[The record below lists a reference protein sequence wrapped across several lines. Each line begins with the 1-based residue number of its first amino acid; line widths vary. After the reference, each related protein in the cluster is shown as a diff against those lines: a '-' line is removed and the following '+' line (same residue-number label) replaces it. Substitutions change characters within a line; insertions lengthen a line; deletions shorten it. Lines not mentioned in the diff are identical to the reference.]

1 MIDFRNTNT
10 LWSSILAETLQR
22 LGLTTAVI
30 CPGSRSAPLTIAF
43 AQNKKIETIP
53 ILDERSASF
62 FALGIAKK
70 SGFPT
75 ALICT
80 SGTAAANFYPAIIE
94 ARESRI
100 PLLIFTADRP
110 PELRD
115 CHAGQAIDQMK
126 IYGNYPN
133 WQAELA
139 IPSASR
145 GMLDYLRQTVM
156 YAWERSQF
164 PTPGPVHLNIPFRD
178 PLVPVPDIAVEALE
192 TQFNPEH
199 FFAGLEPIFAGE
211 SSTPP
216 SPPLLRRGEES
227 TMQQWQK
234 CSKGIIIAGVAQPQF
249 AEKYCSAIGQI
260 SKSLNWPV
268 LAEGLSPVRNYAQL
282 NPHLISTYDLILRNR
297 QLADKLTPEIAIQ
310 IGDLPTSKELRNWLD
325 KTKAKRYIIDPSHHN
340 FDPLHGKTIHL
351 RTSVE
356 NLATNLATILTQV
369 PPLLKEESSQVP
381 PLSKGGLGGVLTTAT
396 TNIPPQIPPLNK
408 GGLGAGL
415 FHSPEK
421 HEFCRGSA
429 PVPTPDLEDSIGPSD
444 QEGRHGGTAPTE
456 NETALGLGG
465 ERAPATTNIPPQI
478 PPLNKGESTQIPPL
492 SKSESTLVPPLSKGG
507 LGGVQTSPSNEYLQ
521 LWRNT
526 EIQVRQT
533 IDHKISAINNIIE
546 PKVSWLLSQIL
557 PPATPIFIANSMPVR
572 DVEFFWKPNHLEIK
586 PFFNRGANGIDGT
599 LSTALGVSH
608 RNLSSILLTGDLT
621 LLHDTNGFLI
631 KNKFVGHLTIILINN
646 NGGGIF
652 EMLPVAKFDPPFE
665 EFFAT
670 PQQINFAQLCATYG
684 VEHEV
689 IKDWEQFKEKLNL
702 LPNSGI
708 RVLELQTDRRSDAK
722 WRQDNLSRFAKD
734 L

>member
-1 MIDFRNTNT
+1 MPIDFRNTNT
-10 LWSSILAETLQR
+10 VWASVLAETLQR

-53 ILDERSASF
+53 ILDERSGSF

-70 SGFPT
+70 SYLPT

-115 CHAGQAIDQMK
+115 CHAGQAIDQVK

-139 IPSASR
+139 MPSASR
-145 GMLDYLRQTVM
+145 GMLDYLRQTIV

-164 PTPGPVHLNIPFRD
+164 PTPGPVHLNIPLRD
-178 PLVPVPDIAVEALE
+178 PLVPIPDIAVEALE
-192 TQFNPEH
+192 TEFNPED

-216 SPPLLRRGEES
+216 SPPLLRGGEES

-249 AEKYCSAIGQI
+249 PEKYCSAIAQI

-282 NPHLISTYDLILRNR
+282 NPYLISTYDLILRNR
-297 QLADKLTPEIAIQ
+297 ELADKLTPEIAIQ

-325 KTKAKRYIIDPSHHN
+325 KTQPKRYIIDPSHHN

-351 RTSVE
+351 RTSPE
-356 NLATNLATILTQV
+356 NIATNLATLLTLVPPFIKEGLEGDRTPATTNISHQIPPLTNGESTLV
-369 PPLLKEESSQVP
+369 PPLI
-381 PLSKGGLGGVLTTAT
+381 KGGLGGVL
-396 TNIPPQIPPLNK
+396 
-408 GGLGAGL
+408 
-415 FHSPEK
+415 
-421 HEFCRGSA
+421 
-429 PVPTPDLEDSIGPSD
+429 
-444 QEGRHGGTAPTE
+444 
-456 NETALGLGG
+456 
-465 ERAPATTNIPPQI
+465 
-478 PPLNKGESTQIPPL
+478 
-492 SKSESTLVPPLSKGG
+492 
-507 LGGVQTSPSNEYLQ
+507 TSPSNEYLQ

-533 IDHKISAINNIIE
+533 IDQKISPINNIIE

-557 PPATPIFIANSMPVR
+557 PPGTPIFIANSMPVR
-572 DVEFFWKPNHLEIK
+572 DVEFFWKPNNLEIK
-586 PFFNRGANGIDGT
+586 TFVNRGANGIDGT
-599 LSTALGVSH
+599 LSTALGVAH
-608 RNLSSILLTGDLT
+608 RNQSSIMLTGDLT

-684 VEHEV
+684 VEHE
-689 IKDWEQFKEKLNL
+689 IIDDWEQFKQKLSF

-708 RVLELQTDRRSDAK
+708 RVLELPTDRRADAK
-722 WRQDNLSRFAKD
+722 WRQDNLSKFAKD

>member
-43 AQNKKIETIP
+43 ALNNKIETIP

-70 SGFPT
+70 SSLPT

-115 CHAGQAIDQMK
+115 CHAGQAINQVK

-139 IPSASR
+139 IPSAST
-145 GMLDYLRQTVM
+145 GMLDYLRQTIV

-178 PLVPVPDIAVEALE
+178 PLIPIPDIAVEALE
-192 TQFNPEH
+192 KQFNPED
-199 FFAGLEPIFAGE
+199 FFAGLEPIVAGE

-216 SPPLLRRGEES
+216 SPPLLRGGERSAIEPIVAGESSTPPSPPLLRGGEQS

-234 CSKGIIIAGVAQPQF
+234 CDRGIIIAGVAQPLF
-249 AEKYCSAIGQI
+249 AEKYCSAIAQI

-268 LAEGLSPVRNYAQL
+268 LAEGLSPARNYAQL
-282 NPHLISTYDLILRNR
+282 NPHLIYTYDLILRNR
-297 QLADKLTPEIAIQ
+297 ELADKLTPEIAIQ

-325 KTKAKRYIIDPSHHN
+325 KTQPKRYIIDPSHHN

-351 RTSVE
+351 RTSPE
-356 NLATNLATILTQV
+356 NLATNLATILTLV
-369 PPLLKEESSQVP
+369 
-381 PLSKGGLGGVLTTAT
+381 
-396 TNIPPQIPPLNK
+396 
-408 GGLGAGL
+408 
-415 FHSPEK
+415 
-421 HEFCRGSA
+421 
-429 PVPTPDLEDSIGPSD
+429 
-444 QEGRHGGTAPTE
+444 
-456 NETALGLGG
+456 
-465 ERAPATTNIPPQI
+465 
-478 PPLNKGESTQIPPL
+478 PPLNKGESTLVPPLIKGGLGGDRSPATTNISPQIPPL
-492 SKSESTLVPPLSKGG
+492 NKDKSTQIPPLNKDKSTQIPPLSKGG

-533 IDHKISAINNIIE
+533 IDQKISAINTIIE

-557 PPATPIFIANSMPVR
+557 PPGTPIFIANSMPVR
-572 DVEFFWKPNHLEIK
+572 DVEFFWKPNNLEIK

-599 LSTALGVSH
+599 LSTALGVAH
-608 RNLSSILLTGDLT
+608 RNQSSIMLTGDLT

-670 PQQINFAQLCATYG
+670 PQHINFAQLCATYG

-689 IKDWEQFKEKLNL
+689 IGDWEQLKQKLSF

-708 RVLELQTDRRSDAK
+708 RVLEMQTDRRADAK
-722 WRQDNLSRFAKD
+722 WRQDNLSKFAKD

>member
-1 MIDFRNTNT
+1 MPIDFRNTNT
-10 LWSSILAETLQR
+10 VWASVLAETLQR

-43 AQNKKIETIP
+43 AQNNKIETIP

-70 SGFPT
+70 SSLPT

-115 CHAGQAIDQMK
+115 CHAGQAIDQVK

-145 GMLDYLRQTVM
+145 GMLDYLRQTIV

-178 PLVPVPDIAVEALE
+178 PLIPIPDPAVEALE
-192 TQFNPEH
+192 TQFNPEN
-199 FFAGLEPIFAGE
+199 FFAGLEPIFARE

-216 SPPLLRRGEES
+216 SPPWLRGGEES

-234 CSKGIIIAGVAQPQF
+234 CNKGIIIAGVAQPQF
-249 AEKYCSAIGQI
+249 PEKYCSAIAQI

-297 QLADKLTPEIAIQ
+297 ELADKLTPEIAIQ
-310 IGDLPTSKELRNWLD
+310 IGDLPTSKELRNWLA
-325 KTKAKRYIIDPSHHN
+325 KTQPKRYIIDPSHHN
-340 FDPLHGKTIHL
+340 FDPLHGPTIHL

-356 NLATNLATILTQV
+356 NLATNLATILTLV
-369 PPLLKEESSQVP
+369 PPLI
-381 PLSKGGLGGVLTTAT
+381 KGGLGG
-396 TNIPPQIPPLNK
+396 
-408 GGLGAGL
+408 
-415 FHSPEK
+415 
-421 HEFCRGSA
+421 
-429 PVPTPDLEDSIGPSD
+429 DL
-444 QEGRHGGTAPTE
+444 
-456 NETALGLGG
+456 
-465 ERAPATTNIPPQI
+465 APATTNISPQI
-478 PPLNKGESTQIPPL
+478 LPLNKGESTQIPPL
-492 SKSESTLVPPLSKGG
+492 SKGG
-507 LGGVQTSPSNEYLQ
+507 LGGVLTSPSNEYLQ

-533 IDHKISAINNIIE
+533 IDQKISAINNIIE

-572 DVEFFWKPNHLEIK
+572 DVEFFWKPNNLEIK

-599 LSTALGVSH
+599 LSTALGVAH
-608 RNLSSILLTGDLT
+608 RNQSSIMLTGDLT

-684 VEHEV
+684 VEHE
-689 IKDWEQFKEKLNL
+689 IIDDWKQFKQKLSF

-722 WRQDNLSRFAKD
+722 WRQDNLGKFAKD

>member
-1 MIDFRNTNT
+1 MPIDFRNTNT
-10 LWSSILAETLQR
+10 VWASVLAETLQR

-43 AQNKKIETIP
+43 ALNNKIETLP

-62 FALGIAKK
+62 FALGIAQK
-70 SGFPT
+70 SGLPA

-115 CHAGQAIDQMK
+115 CHAGQAIDQVK

-139 IPSASR
+139 IPSASI
-145 GMLDYLRQTVM
+145 GMLDYLRQTIV
-156 YAWERSQF
+156 YAIERSIF
-164 PTPGPVHLNIPFRD
+164 PTKGPVHLNIPFRD

-216 SPPLLRRGEES
+216 SPPLLRGGEES

-234 CSKGIIIAGVAQPQF
+234 CSKGIIIAGVSQPQF
-249 AEKYCSAIGQI
+249 AEKYCSAIAQI
-260 SKSLNWPV
+260 SQLLNWPV

-297 QLADKLTPEIAIQ
+297 ELADKLTPEIAIQ

-325 KTKAKRYIIDPSHHN
+325 KTQPKRYIIDPSHHN

-356 NLATNLATILTQV
+356 NLATILTLV
-369 PPLLKEESSQVP
+369 PPLNEDESTLVP
-381 PLSKGGLGGVLTTAT
+381 S
-396 TNIPPQIPPLNK
+396 LNK
-408 GGLGAGL
+408 GGLGGIL
-415 FHSPEK
+415 
-421 HEFCRGSA
+421 
-429 PVPTPDLEDSIGPSD
+429 
-444 QEGRHGGTAPTE
+444 
-456 NETALGLGG
+456 
-465 ERAPATTNIPPQI
+465 
-478 PPLNKGESTQIPPL
+478 
-492 SKSESTLVPPLSKGG
+492 
-507 LGGVQTSPSNEYLQ
+507 TSPSNKYLQ

-526 EIQVRQT
+526 EIQVRET
-533 IDHKISAINNIIE
+533 IDQKISAINKIIE

-572 DVEFFWKPNHLEIK
+572 DVEFFWKPNNLEIK

-599 LSTALGVSH
+599 LSTALGVAH
-608 RNLSSILLTGDLT
+608 RNQSSIMLTGDLA

-670 PQQINFAQLCATYG
+670 PQHINFAQLCATYG

-689 IKDWEQFKEKLNL
+689 IEDWEQFKEKLNL

-722 WRQDNLSRFAKD
+722 WRQDNLSKIAKGS
-734 L
+734 

>member
-1 MIDFRNTNT
+1 MPIDFRNTNT
-10 LWSSILAETLQR
+10 VWASVLAETLQR

-43 AQNKKIETIP
+43 AQNNKIETIP

-62 FALGIAKK
+62 FALGIAQKL
-70 SGFPT
+70 GLPA

-115 CHAGQAIDQMK
+115 CHAGQAIDQVK

-139 IPSASR
+139 IPSASI
-145 GMLDYLRQTVM
+145 GMLDYLRQTIV
-156 YAWERSQF
+156 YAIERSIF
-164 PTPGPVHLNIPFRD
+164 PTKGPVHLNIPFRD
-178 PLVPVPDIAVEALE
+178 PLVPVRDLAVEALE

-211 SSTPP
+211 SSTSP
-216 SPPLLRRGEES
+216 SPPLLRAGEES
-227 TMQQWQK
+227 TMQQRHK
-234 CSKGIIIAGVAQPQF
+234 CSKGIIIAGVSQPQI
-249 AEKYCSAIGQI
+249 AEKYCSAIAQI

-282 NPHLISTYDLILRNR
+282 NPYLISTYDLILRNR
-297 QLADKLTPEIAIQ
+297 ELADKLTPEIAIQ

-325 KTKAKRYIIDPSHHN
+325 KAQPKRYIIDPSHHN
-340 FDPLHGKTIHL
+340 FDPLHGKTLHL

-356 NLATNLATILTQV
+356 HLATAISPQV
-369 PPLLKEESSQVP
+369 
-381 PLSKGGLGGVLTTAT
+381 
-396 TNIPPQIPPLNK
+396 PPLNK
-408 GGLGAGL
+408 GGLGGVLA
-415 FHSPEK
+415 
-421 HEFCRGSA
+421 
-429 PVPTPDLEDSIGPSD
+429 T
-444 QEGRHGGTAPTE
+444 
-456 NETALGLGG
+456 
-465 ERAPATTNIPPQI
+465 ATTNISPQI
-478 PPLNKGESTQIPPL
+478 HPLNKGESTQIPPL
-492 SKSESTLVPPLSKGG
+492 NKGESTLVPPLNKGG
-507 LGGVQTSPSNEYLQ
+507 LGVVLTSPSNEYLQ

-526 EIQVRQT
+526 EIQVRET
-533 IDHKISAINNIIE
+533 IDQKISAINKIME

-572 DVEFFWKPNHLEIK
+572 DVEFFWKPNNLEIK

-599 LSTALGVSH
+599 LSTALGVAH
-608 RNLSSILLTGDLT
+608 RNQSSIMLTGDLA

-670 PQQINFAQLCATYG
+670 PQHINFAQLCATYG

-689 IKDWEQFKEKLNL
+689 IEDWEQFKQKLIS

-708 RVLELQTDRRSDAK
+708 RVLEVQTDRRSDAK
-722 WRQDNLSRFAKD
+722 WRQDNLRKIAKGS
-734 L
+734 

>member
-1 MIDFRNTNT
+1 MPIDFRNTNT
-10 LWSSILAETLQR
+10 VWASVLAETLQR

-30 CPGSRSAPLTIAF
+30 CPGSRSALLTIAF
-43 AQNKKIETIP
+43 AQNNKIETIP

-62 FALGIAKK
+62 FALGVAQK
-70 SGFPT
+70 SGLPT

-115 CHAGQAIDQMK
+115 CHAGQAIDQVK

-139 IPSASR
+139 IPSAST

-216 SPPLLRRGEES
+216 SPPLLRGGEES
-227 TMQQWQK
+227 TMQQWHK

-249 AEKYCSAIGQI
+249 AEKYCSAIAQI
-260 SKSLNWPV
+260 SQLLNWPV
-268 LAEGLSPVRNYAQL
+268 LAEGLSPVRNYAKL

-297 QLADKLTPEIAIQ
+297 ELADKLTPEIAIQ

-325 KTKAKRYIIDPSHHN
+325 KTQPKRYIIDPSHHN

-369 PPLLKEESSQVP
+369 PPL
-381 PLSKGGLGGVLTTAT
+381 
-396 TNIPPQIPPLNK
+396 N
-408 GGLGAGL
+408 
-415 FHSPEK
+415 
-421 HEFCRGSA
+421 
-429 PVPTPDLEDSIGPSD
+429 
-444 QEGRHGGTAPTE
+444 
-456 NETALGLGG
+456 
-465 ERAPATTNIPPQI
+465 
-478 PPLNKGESTQIPPL
+478 
-492 SKSESTLVPPLSKGG
+492 KSESTQVPPLSKGG

-526 EIQVRQT
+526 EIQVRET

-572 DVEFFWKPNHLEIK
+572 DVEFFWKPNNLEIK

-599 LSTALGVSH
+599 LSTALGVAH
-608 RNLSSILLTGDLT
+608 RNQSSIILTGDLT

-670 PQQINFAQLCATYG
+670 PQQINFAQLCVTYG

-689 IKDWEQFKEKLNL
+689 IEDWEQFKEKLNL

-722 WRQDNLSRFAKD
+722 WRQDNLGKFAKD

>member
-1 MIDFRNTNT
+1 MPIDFRNTNT
-10 LWSSILAETLQR
+10 VWASVLAETLQR

-43 AQNKKIETIP
+43 AQNNKIETLP

-62 FALGIAKK
+62 FALGIAQK
-70 SGFPT
+70 SGLPA

-115 CHAGQAIDQMK
+115 CHAGQAIDQVK

-139 IPSASR
+139 IPSASI
-145 GMLDYLRQTVM
+145 GMLDYLRQTIV
-156 YAWERSQF
+156 YAIERSIF
-164 PTPGPVHLNIPFRD
+164 PTKGPVHLNIPFRD

-216 SPPLLRRGEES
+216 SLPLLRGGEES
-227 TMQQWQK
+227 TMQQWHK
-234 CSKGIIIAGVAQPQF
+234 CSKGIIIAGVSQPQF
-249 AEKYCSAIGQI
+249 AEKYCSAIAQI
-260 SKSLNWPV
+260 SQLLNWPV

-297 QLADKLTPEIAIQ
+297 FLADKLTPEIAIQ

-325 KTKAKRYIIDPSHHN
+325 KTQPKRYIIDHSHHN

-356 NLATNLATILTQV
+356 NLATILTLV
-369 PPLLKEESSQVP
+369 PPLIKGESTLV
-381 PLSKGGLGGVLTTAT
+381 
-396 TNIPPQIPPLNK
+396 
-408 GGLGAGL
+408 
-415 FHSPEK
+415 
-421 HEFCRGSA
+421 
-429 PVPTPDLEDSIGPSD
+429 
-444 QEGRHGGTAPTE
+444 
-456 NETALGLGG
+456 
-465 ERAPATTNIPPQI
+465 
-478 PPLNKGESTQIPPL
+478 PPLNKGEST
-492 SKSESTLVPPLSKGG
+492 LVPPLNQGG
-507 LGGVQTSPSNEYLQ
+507 LGGVLPSLSNEYLQ

-526 EIQVRQT
+526 EIQVRET
-533 IDHKISAINNIIE
+533 IDQKISAINKIIE

-572 DVEFFWKPNHLEIK
+572 DVEFFWKPNNLEIK

-599 LSTALGVSH
+599 LSTALGVAY
-608 RNLSSILLTGDLT
+608 RNQSSIMLTGDLA

-670 PQQINFAQLCATYG
+670 PQHINFAQLCATYG

-689 IKDWEQFKEKLNL
+689 IKDWEQFKQKLIS

-708 RVLELQTDRRSDAK
+708 RVLEVQTDRRSDAK
-722 WRQDNLSRFAKD
+722 WRQDNLTKIAKGS
-734 L
+734 

>member
-43 AQNKKIETIP
+43 ALNNKIETIP

-70 SGFPT
+70 SGLPT

-115 CHAGQAIDQMK
+115 CHAGQAIDQVK

-145 GMLDYLRQTVM
+145 GMLEYLRQTIV

-211 SSTPP
+211 SSIVGQASCLPISGDGQDARTTTRDGQDARTTIQVID
-216 SPPLLRRGEES
+216 SIIQKW
-227 TMQQWQK
+227 QQ
-234 CSKGIIIAGVAQPQF
+234 CSRGIIIAGVAQPQF
-249 AEKYCSAIGQI
+249 PEKYCSAIGQI

-297 QLADKLTPEIAIQ
+297 ELADKLTPEIAIQ
-310 IGDLPTSKELRNWLD
+310 IGDLPTSKELRNWLE
-325 KTKAKRYIIDPSHHN
+325 KTQPKRYIIDPSHHN
-340 FDPLHGKTIHL
+340 FDPLHGQTIHL
-351 RTSVE
+351 RTSLE

-369 PPLLKEESSQVP
+369 PPLNKGESTLVP
-381 PLSKGGLGGVLTTAT
+381 PLIKGGLGGDRATA
-396 TNIPPQIPPLNK
+396 I
-408 GGLGAGL
+408 
-415 FHSPEK
+415 
-421 HEFCRGSA
+421 
-429 PVPTPDLEDSIGPSD
+429 
-444 QEGRHGGTAPTE
+444 
-456 NETALGLGG
+456 
-465 ERAPATTNIPPQI
+465 TNIPPQI

-492 SKSESTLVPPLSKGG
+492 NKDKSTPVPPLSKGG
-507 LGGVQTSPSNEYLQ
+507 LGGVQTSPSSEYLQ
-521 LWRNT
+521 LWHNT

-533 IDHKISAINNIIE
+533 IDQKISAINHIIE

-557 PPATPIFIANSMPVR
+557 PPGTPIFIANSMPVR
-572 DVEFFWKPNHLEIK
+572 DVEFFWKPNNLEIK

-599 LSTALGVSH
+599 LSTALGVAH
-608 RNLSSILLTGDLT
+608 RNQSSIMLTGDLT

-631 KNKFVGHLTIILINN
+631 KNKFVGHLTILLINN

-670 PQQINFAQLCATYG
+670 PQQINFAHLCATYG

-689 IKDWEQFKEKLNL
+689 IEDWEQFKQKLNL

-722 WRQDNLSRFAKD
+722 WRQDNLGKFAKD

>member
-1 MIDFRNTNT
+1 MPIDFRNTNT
-10 LWSSILAETLQR
+10 VWASVLAETLQR

-43 AQNKKIETIP
+43 AQNNKIETIP

-62 FALGIAKK
+62 FALGIAQK
-70 SGFPT
+70 SGLPA

-110 PELRD
+110 SELRD
-115 CHAGQAIDQMK
+115 CHAGQAIDQVK

-139 IPSASR
+139 MPSASI
-145 GMLDYLRQTVM
+145 GMLDYLRQTSV
-156 YAWERSQF
+156 YAIERSLF
-164 PTPGPVHLNIPFRD
+164 PTKRPVHLNIPFRD

-199 FFAGLEPIFAGE
+199 FFAGLEPIFTGE

-216 SPPLLRRGEES
+216 SPPLLRGGEES

-234 CSKGIIIAGVAQPQF
+234 CDRGIIIAGVAQPQF
-249 AEKYCSAIGQI
+249 AEKYCSAIAQI

-297 QLADKLTPEIAIQ
+297 ELADKLTPEIAIQ

-325 KTKAKRYIIDPSHHN
+325 KTQPKRYIIDPSHHN

-356 NLATNLATILTQV
+356 NLATNLAAILTLV
-369 PPLLKEESSQVP
+369 PPLNQ
-381 PLSKGGLGGVLTTAT
+381 G
-396 TNIPPQIPPLNK
+396 
-408 GGLGAGL
+408 
-415 FHSPEK
+415 
-421 HEFCRGSA
+421 
-429 PVPTPDLEDSIGPSD
+429 
-444 QEGRHGGTAPTE
+444 
-456 NETALGLGG
+456 
-465 ERAPATTNIPPQI
+465 
-478 PPLNKGESTQIPPL
+478 
-492 SKSESTLVPPLSKGG
+492 ESTLVPPLNHGG
-507 LGGVQTSPSNEYLQ
+507 LGGVLTSPSNEYLQ

-526 EIQVRQT
+526 EIQVRET
-533 IDHKISAINNIIE
+533 IDQKISAINKIIE

-572 DVEFFWKPNHLEIK
+572 DVEFFWKPNNLEIK

-599 LSTALGVSH
+599 LSTALGVAH
-608 RNLSSILLTGDLT
+608 RNQSSIMLTGDLA

-670 PQQINFAQLCATYG
+670 PQHINFAQLCATYG

-689 IKDWEQFKEKLNL
+689 IEDWEQFKQKLIS

-708 RVLELQTDRRSDAK
+708 RVLEVQTDRRSDAK
-722 WRQDNLSRFAKD
+722 WRQDNLTKIAKG

>member
-43 AQNKKIETIP
+43 ALNNKIETIP

-70 SGFPT
+70 SSLPT

-115 CHAGQAIDQMK
+115 CHAGQAIDQVK

-145 GMLDYLRQTVM
+145 GMLDYLRQTIV

-178 PLVPVPDIAVEALE
+178 PLVPVPDIAVEVLE
-192 TQFNPEH
+192 TQFNPED

-216 SPPLLRRGEES
+216 SPPLLRGGEES
-227 TMQQWQK
+227 RMQQWQK

-249 AEKYCSAIGQI
+249 AEKYCSAIAQI

-268 LAEGLSPVRNYAQL
+268 LAEGLSPARNYAQL
-282 NPHLISTYDLILRNR
+282 NPHLIYTYDLILRNR
-297 QLADKLTPEIAIQ
+297 ELADKLTPEIAIQ

-325 KTKAKRYIIDPSHHN
+325 KTQPKRYIIDPSHHN

-356 NLATNLATILTQV
+356 NLATILTLV
-369 PPLLKEESSQVP
+369 PPLI
-381 PLSKGGLGGVLTTAT
+381 KGGLGGDLAPAA
-396 TNIPPQIPPLNK
+396 TNISPQVPPLNK
-408 GGLGAGL
+408 GGLGGD
-415 FHSPEK
+415 
-421 HEFCRGSA
+421 R
-429 PVPTPDLEDSIGPSD
+429 
-444 QEGRHGGTAPTE
+444 
-456 NETALGLGG
+456 AL
-465 ERAPATTNIPPQI
+465 ATTNIPPQI

-492 SKSESTLVPPLSKGG
+492 NKGESTQIPPLNKGESTQVPPLNKGG

-533 IDHKISAINNIIE
+533 IDQKISAINTIIE

-557 PPATPIFIANSMPVR
+557 PPGTPIFIANSMPVR
-572 DVEFFWKPNHLEIK
+572 DVEFFWKPNNLEIK

-599 LSTALGVSH
+599 LSTALGVAH
-608 RNLSSILLTGDLT
+608 RNQSSIMLTGDLA

-684 VEHEV
+684 VEHE
-689 IKDWEQFKEKLNL
+689 IIDDWEQFKQKLSC

-722 WRQDNLSRFAKD
+722 WRQDNLGKFAQGS
-734 L
+734 

>member
-1 MIDFRNTNT
+1 MPIDFRNTNT
-10 LWSSILAETLQR
+10 VWASVLAETLQR

-43 AQNKKIETIP
+43 APNNKIETIP

-70 SGFPT
+70 SGLPA

-115 CHAGQAIDQMK
+115 CHAGQAIDQVK

-139 IPSASR
+139 IPSAST
-145 GMLDYLRQTVM
+145 GMLEYLRQTVM
-156 YAWERSQF
+156 YAIERSLF
-164 PTPGPVHLNIPFRD
+164 PTKGPVHLNIPFRD

-216 SPPLLRRGEES
+216 SPPLLRGGEES
-227 TMQQWQK
+227 TMQQWHK
-234 CSKGIIIAGVAQPQF
+234 CSKGIIIAGVSQPQF
-249 AEKYCSAIGQI
+249 AEKYCSAIAQI
-260 SKSLNWPV
+260 SQLLNWPV

-297 QLADKLTPEIAIQ
+297 FLADKLTPEIAIQ

-325 KTKAKRYIIDPSHHN
+325 KTQPKRYIIDPSHHN

-356 NLATNLATILTQV
+356 NLATNLATILTLV
-369 PPLLKEESSQVP
+369 PPLNEDESTLVS
-381 PLSKGGLGGVLTTAT
+381 PLNEGGLGGVLT
-396 TNIPPQIPPLNK
+396 
-408 GGLGAGL
+408 
-415 FHSPEK
+415 
-421 HEFCRGSA
+421 
-429 PVPTPDLEDSIGPSD
+429 
-444 QEGRHGGTAPTE
+444 
-456 NETALGLGG
+456 
-465 ERAPATTNIPPQI
+465 
-478 PPLNKGESTQIPPL
+478 
-492 SKSESTLVPPLSKGG
+492 
-507 LGGVQTSPSNEYLQ
+507 SPSNEYLK
-521 LWRNT
+521 LWRHT
-526 EIQVRQT
+526 EIQVRET
-533 IDHKISAINNIIE
+533 IDQKISAINKIIE

-572 DVEFFWKPNHLEIK
+572 DVEFFWKPNNLEIK

-599 LSTALGVSH
+599 LSTALGVAH
-608 RNLSSILLTGDLT
+608 RNQSSIMLTGDLA

-670 PQQINFAQLCATYG
+670 PQHINFAQLCATYG

-689 IKDWEQFKEKLNL
+689 IENWEQFKQKLIS

-708 RVLELQTDRRSDAK
+708 RVLEVQTDRRSDAK
-722 WRQDNLSRFAKD
+722 WRQDNLSEIAKGW
-734 L
+734 